1 MKRERELMGTDKIK
15 LPKEKEAIIMGLIK
29 EYFDE
34 ERDEEIGDLAA
45 MLLMEFILEKI
56 GPEIYNEAVNDCI
69 KVMGDKVDELY
80 ALEK

>member
-1 MKRERELMGTDKIK
+1 M
-15 LPKEKEAIIMGLIK
+15 
-29 EYFDE
+29 E
-34 ERDEEIGDLAA
+34 ERDEELGDLAA

-69 KVMGDKVDELY
+69 KAMGDKVEELY